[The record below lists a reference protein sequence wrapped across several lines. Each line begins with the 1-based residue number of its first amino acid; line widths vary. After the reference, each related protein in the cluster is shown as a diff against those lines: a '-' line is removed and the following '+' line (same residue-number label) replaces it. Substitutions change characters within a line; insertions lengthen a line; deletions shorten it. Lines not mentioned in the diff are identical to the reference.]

1 MDNSTKTIIAIAVVL
16 IVIIGGYYMW
26 KSPSQ
31 PAETG
36 PIKIGLSSPMTGE
49 LASYGDGFYG
59 GAALAVKEINDAGG
73 INGRKIEL
81 VIGDDQ
87 CNPSVAVSAMTKLTS
102 IDKVIAVVGPMCS
115 AAAGASA
122 SVAQAAGIPTLLTAS
137 APGLTKAGNYI
148 FRNYPSDSAQGKFA
162 AEFVYNKLSKKKAA
176 VIYVKNDWGQGLND
190 VFTER
195 FKQLGGEIVY
205 SESILQTSTDLR
217 TQIAKAK
224 AANPDILYFAVY
236 VSNSIA
242 GLKQIKNMG
251 LNIPILGG
259 DAFLDDSLVK
269 LPEAS
274 GILFTSGKT
283 NNPADFQDK
292 VKQVSNKTPNG
303 FTPYAY
309 DAIKTLAQVIEKV
322 GTDSKAIAN
331 ELSKASFKES
341 VAIPVVEFGS
351 DRELKTVDFD
361 IKIIKDGK
369 AVEYTQ

>member
-122 SVAQAAGIPTLLTAS
+122 SKPLVYRHYLLH
-137 APGLTKAGNYI
+137 
-148 FRNYPSDSAQGKFA
+148 QH
-162 AEFVYNKLSKKKAA
+162 
-176 VIYVKNDWGQGLND
+176 
-190 VFTER
+190 
-195 FKQLGGEIVY
+195 
-205 SESILQTSTDLR
+205 
-217 TQIAKAK
+217 
-224 AANPDILYFAVY
+224 
-236 VSNSIA
+236 
-242 GLKQIKNMG
+242 
-251 LNIPILGG
+251 
-259 DAFLDDSLVK
+259 
-269 LPEAS
+269 
-274 GILFTSGKT
+274 
-283 NNPADFQDK
+283 
-292 VKQVSNKTPNG
+292 
-303 FTPYAY
+303 
-309 DAIKTLAQVIEKV
+309 
-322 GTDSKAIAN
+322 
-331 ELSKASFKES
+331 
-341 VAIPVVEFGS
+341 PV
-351 DRELKTVDFD
+351 
-361 IKIIKDGK
+361 
-369 AVEYTQ
+369 